1 MKHASCNGT
10 FRSEAKDQRRVTRRR
25 EKRRQVRE
33 VQYLGQKWLRQCVE
47 CMINGYVRTE
57 SGEPFSADTSI
68 YIHICV
74 CVYDLVLVCFLTL
87 NVYFTADV
95 CFHCR
100 SFLAIQCQHQG
111 SKEDPAYLK
120 WRAQQDKR
128 NRVKQSKRA
137 QYSLKLKTAS
147 RHRSIF
153 WRIAIALLR
162 CQQPRQAHQGIQ
174 EIPQRGSRKSHFW
187 TRVWRT
193 LPRHRDR
200 RRGTDEKNHTNSLH
214 HLHSCWFHVESHAF
228 CDTRSR

>member
-1 MKHASCNGT
+1 MRHVTAH
-10 FRSEAKDQRRVTRRR
+10 SEVRRR
-25 EKRRQVRE
+25 INAGWPEDAKSVDKYARSNILARNDLGSASNAWSTDMSELSQE
-33 VQYLGQKWLRQCVE
+33 NPFQLIHQY
-47 CMINGYVRTE
+47 
-57 SGEPFSADTSI
+57 I
-68 YIHICV
+68 YIYV

-137 QYSLKLKTAS
+137 QYRLKLKTAS